1 MTGMVETIGAV
12 VLAVLGALALG
23 RRQGRKAERA
33 KIDAAYRATRE
44 KMDEVVVDD
53 DPARLREWLRERGK

>member
-1 MTGMVETIGAV
+1 MGLLETIGAV
-12 VLAVLGALALG
+12 VLAVFGALMWG
-23 RRQGRKAERA
+23 RRQGRKAERV

-53 DPARLREWLRERGK
+53 DPAAVQRWLRERGK